1 MTENYLYFGEG
12 GGANATTEAGC
23 FACSKL
29 TGISPIIKTTTGIY
43 FEGTTNAQDAGELVT
58 LTHSSNIS
66 GEGRSSGHQV
76 RDIANAVA
84 TACNATPKGQ
94 FITIAD
100 MDQVIG
106 TSRLQRV
113 NNSGLVIRGEY
124 ESCITFVTFNN
135 SLQCVLCIG
144 SHSIYFI

>member
-100 MDQVIG
+100 MDQEIG
-106 TSRLQRV
+106 TARFHSLMP
-113 NNSGLVIRGEY
+113 GLDHLEISPGSLGANIADIVTGVA
-124 ESCITFVTFNN
+124 ITLD
-135 SLQCVLCIG
+135 S
-144 SHSIYFI
+144 

>member
-29 TGISPIIKTTTGIY
+29 TGVSPIIKTTTGVY

-58 LTHSSNIS
+58 LTHPSLIS
-66 GEGRSSGHQV
+66 GEGRSSGHIV

-84 TACNATPKGQ
+84 AACNATPKGQ

-100 MDQVIG
+100 MDESVL
-106 TSRLQRV
+106 TDKFHPLMP
-113 NNSGLVIRGEY
+113 GLDHLETVPWGQ
-124 ESCITFVTFNN
+124 STAKMGASITDLVTGVAITLD
-135 SLQCVLCIG
+135 S
-144 SHSIYFI
+144 

>member
-29 TGISPIIKTTTGIY
+29 TGVSPIIKTTTGVY

-66 GEGRSSGHQV
+66 GEGRSTGHTV
-76 RDIANAVA
+76 RDIANAIA
-84 TACNATPKGQ
+84 AACNATPKGQ

-100 MDQVIG
+100 MDESIMTDRFHPLMPGLNHLETEPWGHSTKKLGPNVAD
-106 TSRLQRV
+106 LV
-113 NNSGLVIRGEY
+113 SGVE
-124 ESCITFVTFNN
+124 ITLD
-135 SLQCVLCIG
+135 S
-144 SHSIYFI
+144 